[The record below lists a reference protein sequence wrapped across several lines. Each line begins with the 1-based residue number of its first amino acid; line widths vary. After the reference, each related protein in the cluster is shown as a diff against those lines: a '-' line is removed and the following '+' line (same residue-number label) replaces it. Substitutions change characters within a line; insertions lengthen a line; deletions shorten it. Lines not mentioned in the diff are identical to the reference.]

1 MPGGRPR
8 GGCSRTAASRPS
20 GRRTASSSRAR
31 RRARSSSS
39 TCRGIAGSAAP
50 AASPCGRPNG
60 MLAVSDGG
68 TVIYDA
74 QGQQL
79 ARFPGQPRAWSP
91 DGSLLAVERAGS
103 LMVVGSDGSN
113 AVTVVRRLVSG
124 SSRLVPDFVAF
135 TPDGQSIAYDA
146 TGAGPKLVAGHRRA
160 ERHASGPRRVVCR
173 LRALRVRAAAS
184 RRRADPRRQPLRSLV
199 APARAATGR
208 LRGRASPLVAERPQ
222 HHLRHEPPEQRP
234 RALRDPVGRQRAARA
249 DRRLDRRARP
259 GVVARREHA
268 GVHLGPLRRP
278 RVQGLRPHAAH
289 RPRRR
294 DRLAGA
300 HAPRRRVSTTAARRG
315 RRTARRSPSFA
326 RRATRPRGCTP

>member
-1 MPGGRPR
+1 
-8 GGCSRTAASRPS
+8 
-20 GRRTASSSRAR
+20 
-31 RRARSSSS
+31 
-39 TCRGIAGSAAP
+39 
-50 AASPCGRPNG
+50 
-60 MLAVSDGG
+60 
-68 TVIYDA
+68 
-74 QGQQL
+74 
-79 ARFPGQPRAWSP
+79 
-91 DGSLLAVERAGS
+91 
-103 LMVVGSDGSN
+103 MVVGSDGSN

-124 SSRLVPDFVAF
+124 SSRLVPDFVSF
-135 TPDGQSIAYDA
+135 TPGRTVDRVRRDGCRPEAR
-146 TGAGPKLVAGHRRA
+146 TGHRRP
-160 ERHASGPRRVVCR
+160 ERHASGLRRVVCR
-173 LRALRVRAAAS
+173 LRALRVRAPAS

-199 APARAATGR
+199 APARPATGR

-294 DRLAGA
+294 DL
-300 HAPRRRVSTTAARRG
+300 RRRALTRHGSGVYDSGAAWSPDGSKIAFVRATSDTPSRLYTVNPDGSGPRTPRIGHARGGTGLVAGRHDAGVRLVCAELGRHHRGRRG
-315 RRTARRSPSFA
+315 RRRRPHRGTDAGGRARLRPAQSRVVARRQHDRVHGPARGVRGHRWEA
-326 RRATRPRGCTP
+326 RRGGS